1 MKPTVKNG
9 NGQKNGIRRIGA
21 GQSAAKETAEMLR
34 IRAADLT
41 EVIFPR
47 FCAVCGRRLDRH
59 ESHLCIY
66 CAAEIPFTD
75 YWNRRENK
83 MADRLNSLIQ
93 KDIESIAEE
102 CGAAAHEQY
111 SYAAALFFY
120 RDDSGFS
127 RIPQKLKYHGDLK
140 LGRHF
145 GAMLGARL
153 AQSALF
159 SDVDMVIP
167 VPLHWARRWRR
178 GYNQAAVLGRETAA
192 KLGTEMREDILVR
205 HRRTGTQT
213 KLGTKDKMRN
223 VEGAFKVRDGAE
235 KTCCEAGHI
244 LLIDDVFTS
253 GATIRECHR
262 ALREK
267 CGPGIRISA
276 ATLAF
281 VEGP

>member
-21 GQSAAKETAEMLR
+21 GQSAAKETAGTLR

-47 FCAVCGRRLDRH
+47 FCTVCGRRLDRH

-93 KDIESIAEE
+93 KDIESLAEE

-223 VEGAFKVRDGAE
+223 VEGAFRVRDGAE
-235 KTCCEAGHI
+235 KACCEAGHI